1 MNMDRDTPI
10 YISLTG
16 TNSHQIKIPAGQGSF
31 SIGRIGMDKKKFDV
45 LVDENVVIN
54 WDTFNTFYTPHG
66 QQNVHLHPYGDWP
79 RFFYYWGNDQGFIE
93 WSKKRVIE
101 DFSWQPTQEIC
112 LDLSHAQIHNFS
124 IKAEEHPITLVL
136 NHPDDDKK
144 GLYSLHLAGHIEHFE
159 IITTAAYPHIRIE
172 PTTNKDQ
179 MVSAYDLPVMKNL
192 ATITSLDL
200 TVKPLGQAFN
210 CESLLQFPN
219 LKNLNLTGNIT
230 NTASLKQLR
239 QLERI
244 GIRYAVNLEGF
255 PVLNTWENLT
265 SFIGW
270 NIDEKTGKRL
280 NAELKHLAKE
290 KQLDYSSVSK
300 LRSSIWFTTEYEI
313 PFENW
318 ESTNAKIAIKAYK
331 SALKEISA
339 AKTRQDVKRV
349 IIELVE
355 MTNALPNIETVER
368 EDTGLA
374 VQQLV
379 EASTLDIDQETVD
392 NLLDEIRDF

>member
-1 MNMDRDTPI
+1 MEI
-10 YISLTG
+10 
-16 TNSHQIKIPAGQGSF
+16 GQ
-31 SIGRIGMDKKKFDV
+31 V
-45 LVDENVVIN
+45 
-54 WDTFNTFYTPHG
+54 
-66 QQNVHLHPYGDWP
+66 
-79 RFFYYWGNDQGFIE
+79 FFYYWGNDQGFIE

-270 NIDEKTGKRL
+270 NIDEKTGK
-280 NAELKHLAKE
+280 
-290 KQLDYSSVSK
+290 
-300 LRSSIWFTTEYEI
+300 
-313 PFENW
+313 
-318 ESTNAKIAIKAYK
+318 
-331 SALKEISA
+331 
-339 AKTRQDVKRV
+339 
-349 IIELVE
+349 
-355 MTNALPNIETVER
+355 
-368 EDTGLA
+368 G
-374 VQQLV
+374 
-379 EASTLDIDQETVD
+379 
-392 NLLDEIRDF
+392 